1 MIAKIVITFSI
12 AVIVIAWV
20 VYYWF
25 FGFNLGYKI
34 SENPNDWAIFANYL
48 SGTLTPV
55 LTFFSI
61 VLLIR
66 SLRIQLAANNTLE
79 DEVKRQKKAEQLS
92 KFESRLFKAIDSQ
105 NLLFKDLVLVFNSNR
120 DKATQVGGNA
130 VDTLEEYLLDLKS
143 KSSITPKVIE
153 YAITE
158 DIDAYGHMFS
168 ILRKFYVG
176 VKLIDVQLT
185 TDRGFSESDK
195 NEYLEL
201 LINFSDFDLL
211 RLIMIGMKYCK
222 YSMAK
227 SLAENIQLRSTLK
240 ELGYLDYLN
249 EI

>member
-1 MIAKIVITFSI
+1 MTARIVITFSI
-12 AVIVIAWV
+12 AVIAIVWL

-25 FGFNLGYKI
+25 FGINLGYKI

-79 DEVKRQKKAEQLS
+79 DEVKRQKKADQLS
-92 KFESRLFKAIDSQ
+92 IFELRLFKAIDSQ
-105 NLLFKDLVLVFNSNR
+105 NSLFKDLELVF
-120 DKATQVGGNA
+120 DKDEHKVVKIAGNA
-130 VDTLEEYLLDLKS
+130 VDALEDHLQSLKG
-143 KSSITPKVIE
+143 KSSITAEDIE

-158 DIDAYGHMFS
+158 NIDTQGHMFS

-176 VKLIDVQLT
+176 VKLIDIQLT
-185 TDRGFSESDK
+185 TDRGFSELDK
-195 NEYLEL
+195 KEYLEL
-201 LINFSDFDLL
+201 LINFSDFELL

-222 YSMAK
+222 YSMAI
-227 SLAENIQLRSTLK
+227 SLAENIQLRSALK